1 MEAYDQGV
9 PPLSTDLDLTVY
21 VRNVND
27 YEPQFLIEEITVNFT
42 GRGQVLR
49 TTIKPIIIHI
59 IFLEHEPPGAERV
72 KLPDTVD
79 RDEVDDLDD
88 PPSMVCYFIVF
99 GNENG
104 TFHLEPDTHILTV
117 ILNMSI

>member
-1 MEAYDQGV
+1 MKRYRLILLVSA
-9 PPLSTDLDLTVY
+9 LS
-21 VRNVND
+21 
-27 YEPQFLIEEITVNFT
+27 FLLSKSDIPGNLFHT
-42 GRGQVLR
+42 
-49 TTIKPIIIHI
+49 
-59 IFLEHEPPGAERV
+59 EHEPPGAERV

-117 ILNMSI
+117 VHILNVIPINYKNPKSSI